1 MLWLSISCCTL
12 LVLSVSMLLKVH
24 LMHKA
29 IDEIRVEF
37 SDRIENETNVLVS
50 VSSGDRYIRELAADI
65 NSQLRL
71 LRDARNKYESG
82 DQELRDAVT
91 NMSHD
96 LRTPLTAICGYLDM
110 LEDKDTDPE
119 VERYLVMIRNR
130 ADVMKNLTEEL
141 FRYSIIASAKDPAEF
156 EDISLNDV
164 LEESVAAYYGA
175 LVSRNIEPEISIPDE
190 PVIIQSDRQSLG
202 RIFGN
207 VLSNA
212 VKYSSGD
219 LKISMDGNGAITFS
233 NKAPELDAVMAGRL
247 FDRFYTVET
256 GKNSTGLGLS
266 IAKLLTERLGG
277 RIYSE
282 FKDDELSIK
291 ITIPVRQDFLG

>member
-37 SDRIENETNVLVS
+37 SDRLENETNVLVS

-119 VERYLVMIRNR
+119 VERYLVM
-130 ADVMKNLTEEL
+130 MQK
-141 FRYSIIASAKDPAEF
+141 
-156 EDISLNDV
+156 
-164 LEESVAAYYGA
+164 
-175 LVSRNIEPEISIPDE
+175 
-190 PVIIQSDRQSLG
+190 
-202 RIFGN
+202 
-207 VLSNA
+207 
-212 VKYSSGD
+212 
-219 LKISMDGNGAITFS
+219 
-233 NKAPELDAVMAGRL
+233 
-247 FDRFYTVET
+247 
-256 GKNSTGLGLS
+256 
-266 IAKLLTERLGG
+266 KL
-277 RIYSE
+277 
-282 FKDDELSIK
+282 
-291 ITIPVRQDFLG
+291 